1 MAVVPRLKL
10 CLLGL
15 GRLGA
20 LRAKILAFEQPRIEL
35 VAVCDTKPG
44 ADAWAAANLPPSVKF
59 FSTPEDCLKN
69 SGAQAV
75 LISTATA
82 THAAL
87 ICLAL
92 DLDLHVMCEKPI
104 SVDIITTEEV
114 VAKSASKPHL
124 KFLLPFSRRYDDSYR
139 ATKAMVENG
148 QLGEIHAV
156 EASCLDPQDKN
167 AFYVTF
173 SQQSGGIFVDAGI
186 HLIDVGRYFL
196 DVENNIPNPKK
207 QINRVIAFGQ
217 QAVYGELAKFGDADN
232 AWGLVEFANG
242 KILQVTLS
250 RTITNGFEAATRV
263 CGTKGHSVING
274 NSTLNRVEIR
284 DEYGVR
290 TASTPDAFA
299 LYDKTFI
306 NDIAEFA
313 TAVLEDRPLSCSPQ
327 DAYEAGK
334 IACALQH
341 SFRLGEPVYFDEVGQ
356 PILKPLAL
364 N

>member
-1 MAVVPRLKL
+1 MAPLPVLKL
-10 CLLGL
+10 ALIGL

-44 ADAWAAANLPPSVKF
+44 TDKWAAANLPPSVKHYAD
-59 FSTPEDCLKN
+59 PEDCMRN

-82 THAAL
+82 THAPL

-114 VAKSASKPHL
+114 VTKSATKPHL
-124 KFLLPFSRRYDDSYR
+124 KFLLPFSRRYDESYR
-139 ATKAMVENG
+139 ATKLMIKNG
-148 QLGEIHAV
+148 ALGEIHAV
-156 EASCLDPQDKN
+156 EASCLDPQDEN
-167 AFYVTF
+167 SFYVTF
-173 SQQSGGIFVDAGI
+173 SAQSGGIFVDAGI
-186 HLIDVGRYFL
+186 HIIDIGRYFL
-196 DVENNIPNPKK
+196 NIDSGIPNPKK
-207 QINRVIAFGQ
+207 QVNRVVAFGQ
-217 QAVYGELAKFGDADN
+217 QAVYGDLAKFGDADN
-232 AWGLVEFANG
+232 AWGLVEFSNG
-242 KILQVTLS
+242 KILQTHLS
-250 RTITNGFEAATRV
+250 RTITNGFEACTRV

-274 NSTLNRVEIR
+274 NSALNRVEIR
-284 DEYGVR
+284 DAYGVR
-290 TASTPDAFA
+290 TATTPDAFA

-306 NDIAEFA
+306 NDISEFA
-313 TAVLEDRPLSCSPQ
+313 TSVLENLPLSCTPD
-327 DAYEAGK
+327 DAFEAGK

-341 SFRLGEPVYFDEVGQ
+341 SFRIGEPVYFDDNGS
-356 PILKPLAL
+356 PILKPL

>member
-1 MAVVPRLKL
+1 MVAQPRLRL
-10 CLLGL
+10 CLIGL

-20 LRAKILAFEQPRIEL
+20 RRAMILAFEQPRIEL

-44 ADAWAAANLPPSVKF
+44 ANEWAAANLPPSVNF
-59 FSTPEDCLKN
+59 FSDPEDCMKN
-69 SGAQAV
+69 SGAHAV

-92 DLDLHVMCEKPI
+92 DLELHVMCEKPI
-104 SVDIITTEEV
+104 SVDIVTTEEV

-139 ATKAMVENG
+139 ATKHMVKNG
-148 QLGEIHAV
+148 LLGEIHAV

-167 AFYVTF
+167 GFYVAF

-186 HLIDVGRYFL
+186 HIVDVGRYFL
-196 DVENNIPNPKK
+196 DVEKNIPNPKK
-207 QINRVIAFGQ
+207 QVNRVIAFGQ
-217 QAVYGELAKFGDADN
+217 QAVYSKLAEFGDADN

-242 KILQVTLS
+242 KILQARLS
-250 RTITNGFEAATRV
+250 RTITNGFEASTRV

-290 TASTPDAFA
+290 TTSTPDAFA

-313 TAVLEDRPLSCSPQ
+313 AAVLDDSPLSCSPD

-341 SFRLGEPVYFDEVGQ
+341 SFRLGEPVYFDESGQ
-356 PILKPLAL
+356 PLLKPLPSK
-364 N
+364 